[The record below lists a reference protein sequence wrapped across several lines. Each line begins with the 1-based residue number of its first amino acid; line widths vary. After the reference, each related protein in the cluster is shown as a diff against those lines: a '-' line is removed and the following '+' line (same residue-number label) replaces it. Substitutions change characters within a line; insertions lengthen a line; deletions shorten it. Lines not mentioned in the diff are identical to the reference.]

1 MENGRN
7 SIDIYIWPQNACGAQ
22 SIQDIKY
29 GLSGANKGQTWASS
43 SWGWGWR
50 QPLLCSALRRG
61 GRGCTGL
68 KGNELRKWKR
78 APPSASE
85 ASAFARSCELKA
97 RYYRLY
103 NTTDG
108 KGLTLF
114 GSYNYQLIK
123 WSTLTLQ
130 NTGLV
135 VFCKISL
142 WCSIL
147 NGTKDFKATFC
158 CLQVFLLFFYNKF

>member
-61 GRGCTGL
+61 KGGGVVQCRAKLHWPQRKWAEEVEARSPFGL
-68 KGNELRKWKR
+68 RSLSLREELRTKSAVLSSLQHHGRKR
-78 APPSASE
+78 SNFVWELQLSANKMVNTD
-85 ASAFARSCELKA
+85 FTKHRSC
-97 RYYRLY
+97 RV
-103 NTTDG
+103 
-108 KGLTLF
+108 
-114 GSYNYQLIK
+114 
-123 WSTLTLQ
+123 LQ
-130 NTGLV
+130 NQ
-135 VFCKISL
+135 SL
-142 WCSIL
+142 M
-147 NGTKDFKATFC
+147 
-158 CLQVFLLFFYNKF
+158 